1 MTKGSNVETPQK
13 CRKVG
18 NLKRE
23 RTNQVKVKGITP
35 KAKISGRQMRK
46 EQGQRAPGTD
56 EKGGREA
63 LTVLDQSMARK
74 ARYQGMENKQGN
86 NSTGRKR
93 RPGGC

>member
-1 MTKGSNVETPQK
+1 MEDQNREKTTQVNVKE
-13 CRKVG
+13 
-18 NLKRE
+18 N
-23 RTNQVKVKGITP
+23 TP

-74 ARYQGMENKQGN
+74 ARYQKSKKKEQEE
-86 NSTGRKR
+86 TGQCKIR
-93 RPGGC
+93 R